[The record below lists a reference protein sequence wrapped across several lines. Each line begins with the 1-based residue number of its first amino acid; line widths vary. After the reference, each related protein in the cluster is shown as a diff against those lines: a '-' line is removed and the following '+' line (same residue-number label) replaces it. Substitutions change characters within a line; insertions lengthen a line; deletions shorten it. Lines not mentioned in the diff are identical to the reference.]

1 MFLLINKRTQFLS
14 FNPQNTFMFKNRV
27 ILLFSGLLF
36 LLPFLSEAQQ
46 YWMVYFKDKQHKDF
60 NPYSYFDSKAIERR
74 IRTGIPVDDPSD
86 WPVKENYVNQVSL
99 IVNEVIVESRW
110 LNAVAVDADDQQI
123 NTLKQLPY
131 VLNVDWIE
139 PSQMNMASY
148 DEYDTSINLNEAK
161 VLEGQLKTLGV
172 NEWRKSGI
180 DGKGL
185 RIAILDVGFDHADKV
200 PAFDHIRNEKRLIAT
215 RDFTKRGNNEYVYYG
230 NGHGTEVWSCIA
242 GKIGDIR
249 IGLATGAE
257 FLLAKTEK
265 SSEKYSEELY
275 WLAAAEWADKNGAD
289 IINSSLGYTGKRYFN
304 WQMDGKSSF
313 VTRAA
318 NIAARKGMLVVN
330 AAGNEGLD
338 KWHCISAPADADSV
352 LSIGGIDPETGY
364 HTSFSSYGPTSDKRM
379 KPNVSAYG
387 HVIAAAPGGLTS
399 TQGTSF
405 ASPLVAGFAAC
416 AWQTNRTLTNMQLFR
431 EIEKSGSLYPYFD
444 YAHGFGIPQAGHF
457 LTKDEVSTT
466 PSFKVVE
473 IGDSINVIVNK
484 PFSGKNIVSQNPEFK
499 SVKDIDIESTGRP
512 EYLYYNIMNKS
523 GVLDSYYVLDV
534 TQSDVFT
541 ILKSDFHNGETLNV
555 HFEGYSY
562 SIKL

>member
-1 MFLLINKRTQFLS
+1 MLKKKL
-14 FNPQNTFMFKNRV
+14 
-27 ILLFSGLLF
+27 ILLFTGLLF
-36 LLPFLSEAQQ
+36 LLPLLSNAQQ
-46 YWMVYFKDKQHKDF
+46 HWMVYFKDKQHKDF
-60 NPYSYFDSKAIERR
+60 NPYTYFDAKAIERR
-74 IRTGIPVDDPSD
+74 IKTGIPVDDPSD
-86 WPVKENYVNQVSL
+86 WPVNEKYVSEISL
-99 IVNEVIVESRW
+99 LVNEVMVTSRW
-110 LNAVAVDADDQQI
+110 FNAMAVDVDDTQI
-123 NTLKQLPY
+123 SNIRQLPY
-131 VLNVDWIE
+131 VLNVEWIE
-139 PSQMNMASY
+139 PLEMNMASY
-148 DEYDTSINLNEAK
+148 DDYDTAIKPNEAK
-161 VLEGQLKTLGV
+161 ILVGQLKTLGIDA
-172 NEWRKSGI
+172 WCKAGI

-185 RIAILDVGFDHADKV
+185 RIAILDVGFDRADRV
-200 PAFDHIRNEKRLIAT
+200 PAFDQIRIENRLIAT

-242 GKIGDIR
+242 GKIGDIQ

-304 WQMDGKSSF
+304 WQMDGKTSF

-318 NIAARKGMLVVN
+318 NMAARKGILVVN
-330 AAGNEGLD
+330 AAGNEGSD
-338 KWHCISAPADADSV
+338 TWHYVGAPADADSV

-364 HTSFSSYGPTSDKRM
+364 HTSFSSYGPTTDKRM

-387 HVIAAAPGGLTS
+387 HVVAAAPARLTS

-416 AWQTNRTLTNMQLFR
+416 AWQTNRSLTNMQLFK

-457 LTKDEVSTT
+457 LNKDQTPVT

-473 IGDSINVIVNK
+473 SGDSITIVVNK
-484 PFSGKNIVSQNPEFK
+484 YGSDNTASSELPLSDSQK
-499 SVKDIDIESTGRP
+499 GIDNESFGNQ

-534 TQSDVFT
+534 TQPEVLT
-541 ILKSDFHNGETLNV
+541 ILKSDFFNGETMNV
-555 HFEGYSY
+555 HYAGYSI
-562 SIKL
+562 SVKL

>member
-1 MFLLINKRTQFLS
+1 MFKPKFLLLLS
-14 FNPQNTFMFKNRV
+14 GF
-27 ILLFSGLLF
+27 LF
-36 LLPFLSEAQQ
+36 LLPFLSQAQQ
-46 YWMVYFKDKQHKDF
+46 HWMVYLIDKQHNEF
-60 NPYSYFDSKAIERR
+60 NPYSYFDAKAIERR
-74 IRTGIPVDDPSD
+74 IRTGILIDDPSD
-86 WPVKENYVNQVSL
+86 WPVSEQY
-99 IVNEVIVESRW
+99 VNEVSLLVNEVMITSRW
-110 LNAVAVDADDQQI
+110 FNAMAVDADEAQI
-123 NTLKQLPY
+123 NNLKQLPY
-131 VLNVDWIE
+131 VLKIE
-139 PSQMNMASY
+139 WLESAEMNMSSY
-148 DEYDTSINLNEAK
+148 DEYDTSVNVNEAK
-161 VLEGQLKTLGV
+161 ILEGQLKTLGV
-172 NEWRKSGI
+172 DAWRKAGI

-200 PAFDHIRNEKRLIAT
+200 PAFDQIRSENRLIAT
-215 RDFTKRGNNEYVYYG
+215 RDFTKRGNNEYVFYG

-242 GKIGDIR
+242 GKIGDIQ

-304 WQMDGKSSF
+304 WQMDGKTSLA
-313 VTRAA
+313 TRAA

-330 AAGNEGLD
+330 AAGNEGSD
-338 KWHCISAPADADSV
+338 AWHYVGAPADADSV

-387 HVIAAAPGGLTS
+387 HVVAAAPGGLTS

-405 ASPLVAGFAAC
+405 SSPLVAGFAAC
-416 AWQTNRTLTNMQLFR
+416 AWQTNRSLTNMQLFR
-431 EIEKSGSLYPYFD
+431 EIEKSGSLFPYFD
-444 YAHGFGIPQAGHF
+444 YAHGFGIPQAIYF
-457 LTKDEVSTT
+457 LNKDKIAVT
-466 PSFKVVE
+466 PTFKVIE
-473 IGDSINVIVNK
+473 SGDSLSIVVDKDMLDTAVIAKNPV
-484 PFSGKNIVSQNPEFK
+484 SGSQKIIDHK
-499 SVKDIDIESTGRP
+499 STEDQ

-534 TQSDVFT
+534 TRPQVLT
-541 ILKSDFHNGETLNV
+541 LLKSDFKDGETLNV
-555 HFEGYSY
+555 HFAGYSI

>member
-1 MFLLINKRTQFLS
+1 MLKSKFLFLL
-14 FNPQNTFMFKNRV
+14 
-27 ILLFSGLLF
+27 SGFLF
-36 LLPFLSEAQQ
+36 LLPLLSEAQQ
-46 YWMVYFKDKQHKDF
+46 LCMVYFKDKQHNEF
-60 NPYSYFDSKAIERR
+60 NPYSYFDAKALERR
-74 IRTGIPVDDPSD
+74 IHNGLPLDDPSD
-86 WPVKENYVNQVSL
+86 WPVNEAYMNEVSL
-99 IVNEVIVESRW
+99 MVNEVIIESRW
-110 LNAVAVDADDQQI
+110 LNAMAVDADDLQI
-123 NTLKQLPY
+123 NTLRQLPY
-131 VLNVDWIE
+131 VLNVEWIE
-139 PSQMNMASY
+139 PSEMNMAGY
-148 DEYDTSINLNEAK
+148 DDYDTSVNTNEAK
-161 VLEGQLKTLGV
+161 ILEGQLKTLGV
-172 NEWRKSGI
+172 DAWQKAGI

-200 PAFDHIRNEKRLIAT
+200 PAFDHIRNENRLIAT
-215 RDFTKRGNNEYVYYG
+215 HDFTNRKNGEYVYYG
-230 NGHGTEVWSCIA
+230 NGHGTQVWSCIA
-242 GKIGDIR
+242 GKIGDIQ

-304 WQMDGKSSF
+304 WQMDGKTSF

-330 AAGNEGLD
+330 AAGNEGSD
-338 KWHCISAPADADSV
+338 SWHYVGAPADADSV

-387 HVIAAAPGGLTS
+387 HVIAAAPAGLTS

-416 AWQTNRTLTNMQLFR
+416 AWQTNRSLTNMQLFK

-457 LTKDEVSTT
+457 LNKDEVSTT
-466 PSFKVVE
+466 PTFTVVE
-473 IGDSINVIVNK
+473 NEDSIRIVVNK
-484 PFSGKNIVSQNPEFK
+484 NLSDKNGASQNPEFK
-499 SVKDIDIESTGRP
+499 AVKGVTTESSGKQ

-534 TQSDVFT
+534 TQPEVVS
-541 ILKSDFHNGETLNV
+541 ILRSDFHDGETLNV
-555 HFEGYSY
+555 HFEGYSI
-562 SIKL
+562 SVKL